1 MTQRKSVKTEA
12 MNRNAIVRLAL
23 TVLGILAILL
33 IVWGWTQ
40 SP

>member
-1 MTQRKSVKTEA
+1 
-12 MNRNAIVRLAL
+12 MNRNTIVKLAL

-40 SP
+40 Q